1 VPDSLAMWPVIIT
14 VVIILPLLAIAFW
27 QVRRQK
33 K

>member
-1 VPDSLAMWPVIIT
+1 MWPVIIT

-27 QVRRQK
+27 QVQRQK